1 MGGLEVLTGL
11 VGVGFIDREVDRDF
25 VLEAE
30 FPFVG
35 FGGVVFPEDAV
46 GDGEGG
52 IGLAFC
58 IDAIGEVAGGEV

>member
-1 MGGLEVLTGL
+1 MVGLEGLAGL
-11 VGVGFIDREVDRDF
+11 VGAGFIDREGDRDF

-35 FGGVVFPEDAV
+35 FGGVVFPEATV
-46 GDGEGG
+46 GDSEGE
-52 IGLAFC
+52 IGLAFG